1 MAPNSVPPSLKT
13 AEEVSIK
20 ASKDMQAY
28 ASVAPYLVVTCSD
41 FRLHDEVTRFLEAR
55 GLRDQYDKIALPG
68 ASIGVHNHKF
78 PSWSQSFFEQ
88 FRILKAIHHIEH
100 VMIIDHLDCG
110 MFKHV
115 VGKEYTK
122 TQEHEKCAHEEQLKK
137 VAELIHEKYPSLW
150 VEGLIMG
157 IDGRVSTVIEF
168 HIPEPAGE

>member
-1 MAPNSVPPSLKT
+1 MAPHSNAPSLKK
-13 AEEVSIK
+13 AEDVRVK
-20 ASKDMQAY
+20 GSKDMESY
-28 ASVAPYLVVTCSD
+28 DSVAQYLVVTCSD
-41 FRLHDEVTRFLEAR
+41 FRLHDEVARFLDAR
-55 GLRDQYDKIALPG
+55 GLRDQYDKIVLPG
-68 ASIGVHNHKF
+68 SSIGVYNHKF

-122 TQEHEKCAHEEQLKK
+122 TREHEKSAHEEQLKK
-137 VAELIHEKYPSLW
+137 VAELIHDKYPNLW
-150 VEGLIMG
+150 VEGLLMG

-168 HIPEPAGE
+168 HIPDQE